1 MRTLIRIDPRP
12 GPIPKIKKDR
22 SVLRSQT
29 INKVMFE
36 SLLVRKMKVGYANIT
51 IRSGGVYAA
60 RRKILERSL
69 LPRKNFSFH
78 TKFLAVSR

>member
-1 MRTLIRIDPRP
+1 
-12 GPIPKIKKDR
+12 
-22 SVLRSQT
+22 
-29 INKVMFE
+29 MFE

-78 TKFLAVSR
+78 TNFLAVSR